1 MVQVEQSVRCF
12 RCVCP
17 VTNFERN
24 DVWSRYIGQHGLSRL
39 CLDRRHSHRFS
50 RPVGRKWNGG
60 CFVKSG
66 PFSHK
71 MKLMLDLHFTYL
83 GGGRTHPTH
92 QLIAD
97 GKATDHYQKGAPQ
110 DGRLPELIVARSC
123 YNQSQRSSFAVI
135 GYAEAGRGRKS
146 PMTSLT
152 CRLL

>member
-1 MVQVEQSVRCF
+1 MKRGVFCKKWTFFPQNE
-12 RCVCP
+12 
-17 VTNFERN
+17 T
-24 DVWSRYIGQHGLSRL
+24 DAGLT
-39 CLDRRHSHRFS
+39 F
-50 RPVGRKWNGG
+50 
-60 CFVKSG
+60 
-66 PFSHK
+66 
-71 MKLMLDLHFTYL
+71 YL
-83 GGGRTHPTH
+83 FGGGRTHPTH